1 MLTLLSCLGENSWE
15 DLESEY
21 SHVLNVFGL
30 VSLDTLQPSYV
41 GLYSTTDL
49 DEISQIFVGVDTLG
63 WCDCDD
69 DECGWNEDCDAKEIE
84 GYWILDS
91 LFEPAALIKNAS
103 VMISDNDGNNYDFSY
118 VDNITFVDTVYFD
131 TTFVI
136 YGTTIEFD
144 TTIFDTNNFRIN
156 LYIDS
161 SGTFNPEPMTT
172 YTLNINAPGY
182 DPVTGSLT
190 TPNFPSLDSLVQLGS
205 NADTVVINEPFNIY
219 WDLLQDGK
227 GLVTGEVIL
236 GNWCEDSL

>member
-1 MLTLLSCLGENSWE
+1 M
-15 DLESEY
+15 
-21 SHVLNVFGL
+21 LNVFEL
-30 VSLDTLQPSYV
+30 VSLDTLQASYV

-63 WCDCDD
+63 WCYCDD

-84 GYWILDS
+84 GYWLLDS

-103 VMISDNDGNNYDFSY
+103 VMISDNNGNNYDFSY
-118 VDNITFVDTVYFD
+118 VDNITFVDTIYLD

-136 YGTTIEFD
+136 YGTTIDWD

-172 YTLNINAPGY
+172 YNLNIVAPGY

-190 TPNFPSLDSLVQLGS
+190 TPNFPSLDSFS
-205 NADTVVINEPFNIY
+205 PN
-219 WDLLQDGK
+219 GK
-227 GLVTGEVIL
+227 
-236 GNWCEDSL
+236 

>member
-1 MLTLLSCLGENSWE
+1 MLTLFSCLGENSWE

-21 SHVLNVFGL
+21 DHVLNVFGL

-103 VMISDNDGNNYDFSY
+103 VMISDNDGNSYDFSY
-118 VDNITFVDTVYFD
+118 VENITFVD
-131 TTFVI
+131 
-136 YGTTIEFD
+136 
-144 TTIFDTNNFRIN
+144 
-156 LYIDS
+156 L
-161 SGTFNPEPMTT
+161 
-172 YTLNINAPGY
+172 
-182 DPVTGSLT
+182 SL
-190 TPNFPSLDSLVQLGS
+190 
-205 NADTVVINEPFNIY
+205 IHI
-219 WDLLQDGK
+219 
-227 GLVTGEVIL
+227 
-236 GNWCEDSL
+236 